1 MRSYGLF
8 LLFCFNKKYQNII
21 QVDTEMGQLY
31 TNPIGYEA
39 EALFCSPS
47 KIEMD
52 TWIPKLMKFRNR
64 VGTIRHSSTPLPCL
78 ITSPYNRNVEM
89 HGCQINQ

>member
-1 MRSYGLF
+1 MDFFFFFVLI
-8 LLFCFNKKYQNII
+8 KKYQNVI

-52 TWIPKLMKFRNR
+52 T
-64 VGTIRHSSTPLPCL
+64 
-78 ITSPYNRNVEM
+78 
-89 HGCQINQ
+89 